1 MYEKLLVELAKTIL
15 QQAVGSGQWETW
27 SSTHYQKPKRGMFVE
42 NLKVGDTVWWVDE
55 DNHCE
60 VCQAQVVCVK
70 DGAGYFVLDK
80 SDYLDSFR
88 PKLAIVSQGYYKTR
102 EEALAEGRDNIEFE
116 LQDSIKAAE
125 RVKRLKA
132 LLAEMGN

>member
-1 MYEKLLVELAKTIL
+1 
-15 QQAVGSGQWETW
+15 
-27 SSTHYQKPKRGMFVE
+27 MFLE
-42 NLKVGDTVWWVDE
+42 GLKVGDTVWWVDE

-80 SDYLDSFR
+80 SDYLDSFH
-88 PKLAIVSQGYYKTR
+88 PQLAMVGQGYYKTR
-102 EEALAEGRDNIEFE
+102 KEALAEGRDDIKLE

-132 LLAEMGN
+132 LLAEMGE